1 MKEDFVYLF
10 LDWNRCSQYTLWTII
25 FASQWKRASDN
36 TWTNQNLRYK
46 SQNQVEICGKR
57 QREPCRWK
65 RVQLWILVNLQKNT
79 ERSVKTRRNVQN
91 IRFCKESTSRWG
103 VYLSWKWMSLCLV
116 ALKSYVNLPD
126 LAAWEHGW
134 EVVESLI
141 VPCEVL
147 LVRNHSTSSGS
158 RLVRLLPVIVIVTVN
173 FYAENISEKIH
184 FIQIWQPK
192 HGNRPYKV
200 WFQTFIVCSI

>member
-1 MKEDFVYLF
+1 MEEDFVYLF
-10 LDWNRCSQYTLWTII
+10 LDVLSTRSGQSYLLLANENAHLTTHEPIKICVIKVKIKLK
-25 FASQWKRASDN
+25 FVASASERRADESEFSFE
-36 TWTNQNLRYK
+36 L
-46 SQNQVEICGKR
+46 
-57 QREPCRWK
+57 
-65 RVQLWILVNLQKNT
+65 ILANLQKNT

-116 ALKSYVNLPD
+116 ALKSNVNLPD

-158 RLVRLLPVIVIVTVN
+158 RLVRLLPVIVIVTVE
-173 FYAENISEKIH
+173 FYAENVS
-184 FIQIWQPK
+184 
-192 HGNRPYKV
+192 
-200 WFQTFIVCSI
+200 